1 MPIGMDKISPKVAQN
16 ASEASAQFSS
26 AHMNDSKVPTNL
38 KHCFT
43 EYYGGVSARVR
54 DVKKGNRAICPVSL
68 IENSSTFTSRNS
80 RLSY

>member
-1 MPIGMDKISPKVAQN
+1 
-16 ASEASAQFSS
+16 
-26 AHMNDSKVPTNL
+26 MNDSKVPTNL